1 MNKKIKTVIVVIAIF
16 VSVCAVTVMLAVREK
31 EGSTQKKSVTVSTI
45 KEIESIN
52 YPDNTDK
59 EGNIS
64 ETDEDNDK
72 KNHKKNGNQKV
83 TGDDVIDVKN
93 AFSSEK
99 TREETTQTKRKN
111 EKNSMSEEEKNE
123 KETVLKKQ
131 KEETETEEL
140 WGEFY

>member
-31 EGSTQKKSVTVSTI
+31 EGPTQKSVTVSTI

-99 TREETTQTKRKN
+99 TREETTQTKREN
-111 EKNSMSEEEKNE
+111 EKNNMSEEEKNE